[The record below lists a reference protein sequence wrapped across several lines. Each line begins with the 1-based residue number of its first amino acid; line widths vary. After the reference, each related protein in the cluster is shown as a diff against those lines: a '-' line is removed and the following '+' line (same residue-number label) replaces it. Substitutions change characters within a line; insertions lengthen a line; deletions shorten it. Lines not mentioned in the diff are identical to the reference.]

1 MGVKTNKGEILN
13 FPEIP
18 LQTWATGLKCNGFKL
33 KQKVTERFKINA
45 FKGNN
50 ISVTW

>member
-1 MGVKTNKGEILN
+1 MGVKTNKGGILH
-13 FPEIP
+13 FPEIQ
-18 LQTWATGLKCNGFKL
+18 LQRWAIGLKCNGFKL

-50 ISVTW
+50 IGATW